1 MPNLTENNDEIERDS
16 KRLADALVR
25 LGLDVDDPVELQKD
39 FAFLRSQR
47 EFYSTATRHGFMVI
61 LGLAISGVG
70 AAIWSLIP
78 WGHK

>member
-1 MPNLTENNDEIERDS
+1 MAGLPDPEVEIDA

-47 EFYSTATRHGFMVI
+47 EFYSSATKHGFMVV
-61 LGLAISGVG
+61 LGLVISGIG
-70 AAIWSLIP
+70 AAIWSLFP

>member
-1 MPNLTENNDEIERDS
+1 MPNQHNTDIEADA

-47 EFYSTATRHGFMVI
+47 ELYTSAVKQGFMVI
-61 LGLAISGVG
+61 IGLMLSGIG
-70 AAIWSLIP
+70 AALWAFIP

>member
-1 MPNLTENNDEIERDS
+1 MPDAQIDDDA

-47 EFYSTATRHGFMVI
+47 EFYASSVKHGFMVV
-61 LGLAISGVG
+61 LGLVISGIG